1 MNNEIKK
8 PQPPRQILRAGIYA
22 PVPTFEEVFKASTKT
37 AEPDIDADDDL
48 DKSYFRFYYSY
59 YNSIQTLSKEN
70 QFLAFKAIVE
80 YAFTNIKNED
90 LPKPVLGILRT
101 IRPFIKAQKKR
112 QIAGMA
118 GKSFGK
124 LGAPY
129 GKKGGR
135 PRKKETKTEKPPTK
149 KIEVEKP
156 EPVKEV
162 PEEPEEEDCR
172 ELVLFLLTDGAYRF
186 VVRRRQIITSKRST
200 AIWRSPFS

>member
-1 MNNEIKK
+1 MNNDIKK
-8 PQPPRQILRAGIYA
+8 PQPPKQILRAGIYA
-22 PVPTFEEVFKASTKT
+22 PVPTFEEAFKDSTKT
-37 AEPDIDADDDL
+37 AETDIDTDDDL

-135 PRKKETKTEKPPTK
+135 PRKKRQNRIELTQNRIEK
-149 KIEVEKP
+149 IG
-156 EPVKEV
+156 
-162 PEEPEEEDCR
+162 
-172 ELVLFLLTDGAYRF
+172 L
-186 VVRRRQIITSKRST
+186 
-200 AIWRSPFS
+200 

>member
-22 PVPTFEEVFKASTKT
+22 PVPTFEEVFKA
-37 AEPDIDADDDL
+37 
-48 DKSYFRFYYSY
+48 
-59 YNSIQTLSKEN
+59 SIQTLSKEN

-135 PRKKETKTEKPPTK
+135 PRKKEAKTE
-149 KIEVEKP
+149 
-156 EPVKEV
+156 
-162 PEEPEEEDCR
+162 
-172 ELVLFLLTDGAYRF
+172 
-186 VVRRRQIITSKRST
+186 
-200 AIWRSPFS
+200 

>member
-1 MNNEIKK
+1 MLQFRRSKK
-8 PQPPRQILRAGIYA
+8 SSKLQQKQRNPILMLMM
-22 PVPTFEEVFKASTKT
+22 TLTKVIF
-37 AEPDIDADDDL
+37 D
-48 DKSYFRFYYSY
+48 
-59 YNSIQTLSKEN
+59 SIIHIIIQYRLLSKEN

-135 PRKKETKTEKPPTK
+135 PRKKEAKTE
-149 KIEVEKP
+149 
-156 EPVKEV
+156 
-162 PEEPEEEDCR
+162 
-172 ELVLFLLTDGAYRF
+172 
-186 VVRRRQIITSKRST
+186 
-200 AIWRSPFS
+200 

>member
-1 MNNEIKK
+1 MLQFRRSKK
-8 PQPPRQILRAGIYA
+8 SSKLQQKQRNPILMLMM
-22 PVPTFEEVFKASTKT
+22 TLTKVIF
-37 AEPDIDADDDL
+37 D
-48 DKSYFRFYYSY
+48 
-59 YNSIQTLSKEN
+59 SIIHIIIQYRLYQKKN

-135 PRKKETKTEKPPTK
+135 PRKKEAKTE
-149 KIEVEKP
+149 
-156 EPVKEV
+156 
-162 PEEPEEEDCR
+162 
-172 ELVLFLLTDGAYRF
+172 
-186 VVRRRQIITSKRST
+186 
-200 AIWRSPFS
+200 